1 MESVD
6 SIKTKAMELANV
18 AVTLAELKGDT
29 REKRNA
35 LREKKEVFVP
45 DPMWPKDAAVDE
57 DGVVEKDAEV
67 VEATKIAVLPKNV
80 ETHPTVGNDWQ
91 ALSRSLGLELFER
104 QPEETDE
111 EWRCWDAYRRAY
123 PSKLPTM
130 SQLSKQVGVSVA
142 TLVRMSERWSWKVR
156 MMHWSRATD
165 ADIQD
170 ERRVAIKEM
179 NQKQLGLAQSMF
191 DKLQEAVDYMD
202 PATMKPSEITNMFK
216 VVTGLQKDIATYTEE
231 VVDQPALDGHAVKQ
245 AQVTKKEDLS
255 SVAEILASVGL
266 LDGATLGVRTT
277 EVVIKKD
284 KEDDN
289 NG

>member
-6 SIKTKAMELANV
+6 SNRVKAMEV
-18 AVTLAELKGDT
+18 ADAVVTMAEIKGDT
-29 REKRNA
+29 REKRKA
-35 LREKKEVFVP
+35 AREKNEIFIP
-45 DPMWPKDAAVDE
+45 DPMWPEGVMVNE
-57 DGVVEKDAEV
+57 DGIVEKDAEV
-67 VEATKIAVLPKNV
+67 VEATKAAVMPVNV
-80 ETHPTVGNDWQ
+80 ETNPTVGNDWQ

-111 EWRCWDAYRRAY
+111 EWRCWDAYRKAY
-123 PSKLPTM
+123 PGKLPTM

-142 TLVRMSERWSWKVR
+142 RLVRMSEKWAWKVR

-179 NQKQLGLAQSMF
+179 NQKQLGLAQAMF
-191 DKLQEAVDYMD
+191 DKLQDAVDYMD

-231 VVDQPALDGHAVKQ
+231 AVDQPALDGHAIKQ
-245 AQVTKKEDLS
+245 SQVTKKEDLG

-277 EVVIKKD
+277 EVVIKK
-284 KEDDN
+284 EEDN
-289 NG
+289 NV

>member
-6 SIKTKAMELANV
+6 SIKTKAMELADV
-18 AVTLAELKGDT
+18 AVTMAEIKGDT
-29 REKRNA
+29 REKRKA
-35 LREKKEVFVP
+35 AREKKEVFVP
-45 DPMWPKDAAVDE
+45 DPMWPEDMPVDE

-123 PSKLPTM
+123 PGKLPTM

-231 VVDQPALDGHAVKQ
+231 AVDQPALDGHAVKQ
-245 AQVTKKEDLS
+245 SQVTKKEDLS

-266 LDGATLGVRTT
+266 LDGTTLGVRTT
-277 EVVIKKD
+277 EVVIKK
-284 KEDDN
+284 EDDS

>member
-6 SIKTKAMELANV
+6 SIKTKAMELADV
-18 AVTLAELKGDT
+18 AVTMAEIKGDT

-35 LREKKEVFVP
+35 AREKKEVFVP
-45 DPMWPKDAAVDE
+45 DPMWPEDALVDE
-57 DGVVEKDAEV
+57 DGVVEKDAEE

-123 PSKLPTM
+123 PGKLPTM

-156 MMHWSRATD
+156 MMHWSRFTD

-170 ERRVAIKEM
+170 ERRAAIKEM

-245 AQVTKKEDLS
+245 SQVTKKEDLG

-277 EVVIKKD
+277 EVVIKK
-284 KEDDN
+284 EDDS